1 MQLSQTPTETDSR
14 GRTVPPE
21 IMTPASPISSAPMA
35 GWKRWL
41 REPLLQFLLVGAV
54 LFAAYRALHP
64 EVERAEQTKRIVLT
78 ADDLIQMSV
87 ASLAQ
92 GRPAPTPV
100 QMESLVQ
107 AKIREEILYREALA
121 LGLDKDDT
129 IVKRRLAQK
138 MEFLAEDISML
149 AEPSTQDLR
158 AWFERNTARFAL
170 PPRVSFRHLYFS
182 SDRRGEHAKEAAMKA
197 LGMLAGKPS
206 DASDAAA
213 LADPFMF
220 QDVYVDRSF
229 DQVATLFGPNFA
241 RELLPLTP
249 GSWQGP
255 IESGYGWHLIHV
267 ESSEPSRI
275 PSFEE
280 IEPDIKAEWVV
291 DERAQ
296 AKRRAYEAMRA
307 RYEVVLP
314 AAPEK

>member
-1 MQLSQTPTETDSR
+1 MQLQTPSEPKDGGSATTS
-14 GRTVPPE
+14 GIV
-21 IMTPASPISSAPMA
+21 ASPNSSRPLTR
-35 GWKRWL
+35 WRRWL
-41 REPLLQFLLVGAV
+41 REPLLHFLLVGAV

-64 EVERAEQTKRIVLT
+64 AAENGEQSKRIVLT
-78 ADDLIQMSV
+78 ADDVIQMSV
-87 ASLAQ
+87 AWLVQ

-100 QMESLVQ
+100 QMENLVQ
-107 AKIREEILYREALA
+107 AKIREEILYRQALA

-138 MEFLAEDISML
+138 MEFLAEDVSML

-182 SDRRGEHAKEAAMKA
+182 PDRRGEQAKEVATKA

-206 DASDAAA
+206 DAAA

-220 QDVYVDRSF
+220 QNVYVDRSF

-241 RELLPLTP
+241 RELLQLTP

-267 ESSEPSRI
+267 ESSEPSRM

-280 IEPDIKAEWVV
+280 IEPDVKAEWVV